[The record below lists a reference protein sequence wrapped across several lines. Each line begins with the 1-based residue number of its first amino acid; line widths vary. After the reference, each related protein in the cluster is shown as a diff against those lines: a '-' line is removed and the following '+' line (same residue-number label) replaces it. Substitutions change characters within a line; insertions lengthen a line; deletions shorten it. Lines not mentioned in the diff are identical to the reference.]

1 MSHILTLDMI
11 PACYCCVSAEGAPAA
26 FTLDSSPLEG
36 PCPIVCVRKAVWL

>member
-11 PACYCCVSAEGAPAA
+11 PACYCCISAEGA
-26 FTLDSSPLEG
+26 LEG